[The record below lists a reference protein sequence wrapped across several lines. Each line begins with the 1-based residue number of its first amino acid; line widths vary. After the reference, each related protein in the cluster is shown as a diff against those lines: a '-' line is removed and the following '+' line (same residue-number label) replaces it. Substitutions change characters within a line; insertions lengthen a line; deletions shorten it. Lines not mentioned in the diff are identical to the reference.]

1 METINCFGH
10 QLVLEHCN
18 HRDYYD
24 NPDVASAVERIFSLP
39 EIHNRERGANWDS
52 HHGEGATSEVNP
64 YLGPEHI
71 SGAKELISWI
81 KEQCFHALKLYNI
94 DGTSIEITRSWMNQ
108 MNYKSQGRCHQH
120 TGINQENYQPIKMN
134 YGDSPTTYSYDLV
147 ETPDLVAIFYHVI
160 ENKLPGIY
168 NGVSPYPV
176 TNTELTKSIAKTLN
190 KPFFLPNI
198 PRFVMQ
204 LILGEMHQILF
215 SSQHVSCRKLLD
227 ENFQFKFA
235 SLDKALNDLLK

>member
-71 SGAKELISWI
+71 SGAKELIHWI
-81 KEQCFHALKLYNI
+81 KEQCLRALKLYNI

-147 ETPDLVAIFYHVI
+147 ETPDLVAIFYVSNQPNGSSLVVVKDGVFGQLPSDM
-160 ENKLPGIY
+160 EESNKYYILPKSGDLIIHQPEVWH
-168 NGVSPYPV
+168 GVSEHNSQTPRV
-176 TNTELTKSIAKTLN
+176 CFAFHIKAK
-190 KPFFLPNI
+190 
-198 PRFVMQ
+198 
-204 LILGEMHQILF
+204 
-215 SSQHVSCRKLLD
+215 
-227 ENFQFKFA
+227 
-235 SLDKALNDLLK
+235 